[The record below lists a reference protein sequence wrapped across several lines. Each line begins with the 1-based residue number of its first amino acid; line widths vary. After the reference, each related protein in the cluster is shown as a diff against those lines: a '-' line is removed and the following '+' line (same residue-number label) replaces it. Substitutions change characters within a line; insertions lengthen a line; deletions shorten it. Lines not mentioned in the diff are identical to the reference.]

1 MQQFVTAVTF
11 SVTICFFSPWIL
23 LLLIMGVLPAFVGE
37 SHFAFLGYSLRF
49 RQTPARRQIDYLRV
63 LGASKESAKEL
74 KLFGLSK
81 YLTGR
86 YARLSDEIYTQNV
99 SLSKRRLL
107 ASTLFSL
114 LSAGAYYGAYAF
126 VIYRTVSGDL
136 SLRSLVYLAA
146 AIAGA
151 SNNIQQVFS
160 SFTSIADQALFL
172 TDFLNLFRLEPKVKS
187 KPNAIPAPRP
197 IRQGF
202 EFDHVTFA
210 YPGTTRPVL
219 DRLNLRIEPG
229 QRVALVGENG
239 QGKTTLVKLITRLY
253 DPTSGRIL
261 LDGVDLRDYDLE
273 DLHREIAVIFQDFMR
288 YEMTGRENIAMGK
301 IEEIDNFSRLSAAA
315 RISLADAVLH
325 RLPQR
330 YEQMLGRRFEGGV
343 DLSGGEW
350 QKIALARAY
359 LRDAQLLI
367 LDEPTAALDA
377 RSEREVFE
385 RFSELTIGKTALL
398 ISHRFSTVR
407 MADRILVL
415 EGGRN
420 RRGRMPQSA
429 DRARRTLFKNVRTP
443 GGQLPVRKA
452 NSFIMARIFD
462 EQFHARPN
470 PPGAGNAMGD
480 MELPL
485 DNRNQV
491 RQISHE
497 FHNEW
502 LRTCGARQASKWVEA
517 GTRSRSK
524 GLKSRWNKAQASV
537 ERALKHLQGAT
548 PGKQTITEQQ
558 RWMLDNARFLRQASK
573 EVGKALKPLEKLR
586 RVQVR
591 PEQSEIVPRA
601 YEIATGFLL
610 TVGFNFDEQQFNNYI
625 AGVQQIASLEMRE
638 LWALK
643 PLLQMVLLEQ
653 LGVASESIGGAP
665 ATGTRSPEITHGL
678 PSTIINSLREISE
691 MEWKE
696 FFEENSIVDHILRS
710 DPSGAYPLMDFE
722 SRQLYRDAL
731 SDLVRHTKL
740 SEAEVAMR
748 AILCARRARDRK
760 WGMSQRATE
769 RRSNVGYYLM
779 DHGVLRLKRDHR
791 LSPLTEKED
800 QGPHPGMA

>member
-1 MQQFVTAVTF
+1 MGASAKAQMQGKTSSQPFGNTWRDRLRALRNVPPGLRIVWEAGPYVAAAGLALQVFTALIPIGIAAVSAAIIGEVALVVNGHQPLGPKFWWLVAAEFALALGGSILSRTIDYCDSVLADKFVRHVSIKVMDHASKLDLETYEDPDFYDKLERARVQATDRVSMIQAVGRALQQFVTAVTF
-11 SVTICFFSPWIL
+11 SITICLFSPWIL

-107 ASTLFSL
+107 ASSLFSL
-114 LSAGAYYGAYAF
+114 LSASAYYGAYAF
-126 VIYRTVSGDL
+126 VIYRTVNGDL
-136 SLRSLVYLAA
+136 SLKSLVYLAA

-151 SNNIQQVFS
+151 SSNIQQVFS

-197 IRQGF
+197 IRDGF
-202 EFDHVTFA
+202 VFDRVTFA

-219 DRLNLRIEPG
+219 DNLDLRIEPG

-253 DPTSGRIL
+253 DPSSGRIL

-273 DLHREIAVIFQDFMR
+273 ALHSEIAVIFQDFMR

-301 IEEIDNFSRLSAAA
+301 IEEVDNFSRLSAAA
-315 RISLADAVLH
+315 RKSLADAVLH
-325 RLPQR
+325 RLPRR

-359 LRDAQLLI
+359 LRDAQLLV

-415 EGGRN
+415 EGGKIVED
-420 RRGRMPQSA
+420 GCHS
-429 DRARRTLFKNVRTP
+429 
-443 GGQLPVRKA
+443 QL
-452 NSFIMARIFD
+452 MARGERYSRMF
-462 EQFHARPN
+462 
-470 PPGAGNAMGD
+470 
-480 MELPL
+480 EL
-485 DNRNQV
+485 
-491 RQISHE
+491 
-497 FHNEW
+497 
-502 LRTCGARQASKWVEA
+502 QA
-517 GTRSRSK
+517 
-524 GLKSRWNKAQASV
+524 AS
-537 ERALKHLQGAT
+537 
-548 PGKQTITEQQ
+548 
-558 RWMLDNARFLRQASK
+558 
-573 EVGKALKPLEKLR
+573 
-586 RVQVR
+586 
-591 PEQSEIVPRA
+591 
-601 YEIATGFLL
+601 
-610 TVGFNFDEQQFNNYI
+610 
-625 AGVQQIASLEMRE
+625 
-638 LWALK
+638 
-643 PLLQMVLLEQ
+643 
-653 LGVASESIGGAP
+653 
-665 ATGTRSPEITHGL
+665 
-678 PSTIINSLREISE
+678 
-691 MEWKE
+691 
-696 FFEENSIVDHILRS
+696 
-710 DPSGAYPLMDFE
+710 
-722 SRQLYRDAL
+722 YR
-731 SDLVRHTKL
+731 
-740 SEAEVAMR
+740 
-748 AILCARRARDRK
+748 
-760 WGMSQRATE
+760 
-769 RRSNVGYYLM
+769 
-779 DHGVLRLKRDHR
+779 
-791 LSPLTEKED
+791 
-800 QGPHPGMA
+800 